1 MNSAVLLLLLAAL
14 ADGYKILTYAP
25 QFGQSHVFFVG
36 SIADTLQE
44 AGHNVT
50 YLQTEL
56 VPNFRSR
63 GAKAARVVLR
73 PRDFPLN
80 MSGILEP
87 NEIWESTF
95 GLRDTIDQFRS
106 WAVLLSTSCYHLLK
120 DDRLMDELQA
130 ERFDLLI
137 GEHYDACTFGLV
149 RRLGIRK
156 YITAMAVPI
165 YPEALRDLGHPTTRS
180 YIPQY
185 GSQHGQAMTYGQ
197 RVRALVDSI
206 VGPLLADFTFALPMV
221 AAVNRALDLNPREN
235 IYEMAVGSS
244 YYFVNS
250 DEHLDFVQ
258 PLSPKVVHIGG
269 LRMDKPKPL
278 DPEFARI
285 LDSSVRGV
293 VLVSFG
299 SVALSSDMP
308 NATKAEFVRFFSN
321 FPDVTFVFKYE
332 RPADESMPEMQNVVL
347 KSWVPQG
354 DLLAHPKLLAF
365 LTHAG
370 QNSISEAAHRGC
382 PALCIPL
389 FADQQKNAQM
399 AKQRGIALVLQRS
412 EMTAERMGA
421 ELRRLIAPDSPFKRR
436 ARELGAMIEAKPFG
450 ARDRVVRFAE
460 HAIRF
465 DVAENLDLYA
475 RHLSTVEFYALDI
488 WLPFGALFSLVLW
501 VGWRFV
507 CFLVRSLWNRRNE
520 KAKVE

>member
-1 MNSAVLLLLLAAL
+1 MKSAVILAILLAL

-36 SIADTLQE
+36 SIANTLQE

-50 YLQTEL
+50 FLQTEL

-73 PRDFPLN
+73 ARDFPLN
-80 MSGILEP
+80 MSAILEP

-106 WAVLLSTSCYHLLK
+106 WAALLSTSCYHLLR
-120 DDRLMDELQA
+120 DDRLMDELAA

-185 GSQHGQAMTYGQ
+185 GSQHGQAMSYGQ
-197 RVRALVDSI
+197 RVRALVDSV

-221 AAVNRALDLNPREN
+221 AA
-235 IYEMAVGSS
+235 
-244 YYFVNS
+244 
-250 DEHLDFVQ
+250 
-258 PLSPKVVHIGG
+258 
-269 LRMDKPKPL
+269 
-278 DPEFARI
+278 EFARI

-365 LTHAG
+365 LTHSG

-412 EMTAERMGA
+412 EMTAERMSA

-450 ARDRVVRFAE
+450 ARERVVRFAE

-465 DVAENLDLYA
+465 DVAANLDLYA

-488 WLPFGALFSLVLW
+488 WLPFGVLLSFVLW
-501 VGWRFV
+501 VAWRLA
-507 CFLVRSLWNRRNE
+507 CFLVRSVWNRRGE
-520 KAKVE
+520 KAKTE